1 MRHALV
7 DIVAREI
14 CAIPRCGGPSVTIGE
29 VRASPDLKHMTV
41 SRFGAGP
48 GDPGAIA
55 AGLGHCAGFLRGRL
69 ACSIDLR
76 FTPELHLPDV
86 LMTRSAISMS
96 CWPARSRAICAARTK
111 LMSRRKKGEDV
122 SGWVVLDKPDD
133 MSSTHAVSAVRRI
146 FNAQK
151 AGHAG
156 TLDPLAS
163 GVLPIALGEATKTVP
178 WLMEARKT
186 YLFTI
191 KWGVSTDT
199 QDREGKVIAES
210 AVRPSPEAIRA
221 ALADFTGEIEQVPP
235 QFSAVK
241 VDGERAYDIARSGE
255 AVELA
260 PRKVVVYEAELAG
273 SEGEDLSVF
282 RVRSGKGFYI
292 RALVRDLAA
301 KLGAEGHVWRLRRT
315 EVGPFAEAES
325 VTLDALED
333 LRHKGAASERLKPV
347 ETALDDIP
355 ALAING
361 EDAFKLRQG
370 RPIVLLPHVME
381 ALKPKFRDRTIAGQ
395 DASRAAVALFQGRAV
410 ALGDVR
416 AGKFSPT
423 RVFHIANE

>member
-1 MRHALV
+1 M
-7 DIVAREI
+7 
-14 CAIPRCGGPSVTIGE
+14 G
-29 VRASPDLKHMTV
+29 
-41 SRFGAGP
+41 
-48 GDPGAIA
+48 
-55 AGLGHCAGFLRGRL
+55 
-69 ACSIDLR
+69 
-76 FTPELHLPDV
+76 
-86 LMTRSAISMS
+86 
-96 CWPARSRAICAARTK
+96 
-111 LMSRRKKGEDV
+111 RRKKGDDV

-133 MSSTHAVSAVRRI
+133 MTSTHAVSAIRRI

-163 GVLPIALGEATKTVP
+163 GILPIALGEATKTVP

-199 QDREGKVIAES
+199 QDREGKSIAES
-210 AVRPSPEAIRA
+210 DVRPTPEAIRA
-221 ALADFTGEIEQVPP
+221 ALPAFIGEIEQIPP

-241 VDGERAYDIARSGE
+241 VDGERAYDLARAGE
-255 AVELA
+255 AVELE
-260 PRKVVVYEAELAG
+260 PRKVTVYEAELVG
-273 SEGEDLSVF
+273 TEGDDLATF
-282 RVRSGKGFYI
+282 RFRSGKGFYI

-315 EVGPFAEAES
+315 AVGPFTEAES
-325 VTLDALED
+325 VTLDELQ
-333 LRHKGAASERLKPV
+333 LLGQKGAASERLKPV

-370 RPIVLLPHVME
+370 RPIVLLPHVVE
-381 ALKPKFRDRTIAGQ
+381 TLKPQFRDRFIGGV
-395 DASRAAVALFQGRAV
+395 DASRAAIALYEGKAV

-416 AGKFSPT
+416 AGRFEPS
-423 RVFHIANE
+423 RVFNIAD

>member
-1 MRHALV
+1 M
-7 DIVAREI
+7 
-14 CAIPRCGGPSVTIGE
+14 G
-29 VRASPDLKHMTV
+29 
-41 SRFGAGP
+41 
-48 GDPGAIA
+48 
-55 AGLGHCAGFLRGRL
+55 
-69 ACSIDLR
+69 
-76 FTPELHLPDV
+76 
-86 LMTRSAISMS
+86 
-96 CWPARSRAICAARTK
+96 
-111 LMSRRKKGEDV
+111 RRKKGDDV

-133 MSSTHAVSAVRRI
+133 MTSTHAVSAIRRI
-146 FNAQK
+146 FNAHK

-178 WLMEARKT
+178 WLMEAKKT
-186 YLFTI
+186 YVFTI

-199 QDREGKVIAES
+199 QDREGKEIARS
-210 AVRPSPEAIRA
+210 DVRPTPEQIRA
-221 ALADFTGEIEQVPP
+221 ALPAFVGEIEQIPP

-255 AVELA
+255 TVELE
-260 PRKVVVYEAELAG
+260 PREVTVYEAELIG
-273 SEGEDLSVF
+273 TEGEDLVTF
-282 RVRSGKGFYI
+282 RFRSGKGFYI

-315 EVGPFAEAES
+315 AVGPFTEAEA
-325 VTLDALED
+325 VTLDVLED

-370 RPIVLLPHVME
+370 RPIVLLPHVVE
-381 ALKPKFRDRTIAGQ
+381 TLKPQFRDRTIAGQ
-395 DASRAAVALFQGRAV
+395 DASRAVVALFQGKAV

-423 RVFHIANE
+423 RVFHLAD

>member
-1 MRHALV
+1 M
-7 DIVAREI
+7 
-14 CAIPRCGGPSVTIGE
+14 G
-29 VRASPDLKHMTV
+29 
-41 SRFGAGP
+41 
-48 GDPGAIA
+48 
-55 AGLGHCAGFLRGRL
+55 
-69 ACSIDLR
+69 
-76 FTPELHLPDV
+76 
-86 LMTRSAISMS
+86 
-96 CWPARSRAICAARTK
+96 
-111 LMSRRKKGEDV
+111 RRKKGEDV

-133 MSSTHAVSAVRRI
+133 MTSTHAVAAIRRI

-178 WLMEARKT
+178 YLMEARKT

-199 QDREGKVIAES
+199 QDREGKSIAES
-210 AVRPSPEAIRA
+210 AVRPTPDAIRA
-221 ALADFTGEIEQVPP
+221 ALPDFIGEIEQVPP

-241 VDGERAYDIARSGE
+241 VDGERAYDIARAGE
-255 AVELA
+255 AVELE
-260 PRKVVVYEAELAG
+260 PRLVTVYEAELVSA
-273 SEGEDLSVF
+273 EADDLATF

-315 EVGPFAEAES
+315 AVGPFHEGDS
-325 VTLDALED
+325 VTLDGLED

-370 RPIVLLPHVME
+370 RPIVLLPHVVE
-381 ALKPKFRDRTIAGQ
+381 ALKPKFRDRTVAGQ
-395 DASRAAVALFQGRAV
+395 DASRAAVALFQGKAV

-416 AGKFSPT
+416 AGRFEPT
-423 RVFHIANE
+423 RVFHIADD

>member
-1 MRHALV
+1 M
-7 DIVAREI
+7 
-14 CAIPRCGGPSVTIGE
+14 G
-29 VRASPDLKHMTV
+29 
-41 SRFGAGP
+41 
-48 GDPGAIA
+48 
-55 AGLGHCAGFLRGRL
+55 
-69 ACSIDLR
+69 
-76 FTPELHLPDV
+76 
-86 LMTRSAISMS
+86 
-96 CWPARSRAICAARTK
+96 
-111 LMSRRKKGEDV
+111 RRKKGDDV

-133 MSSTHAVSAVRRI
+133 MTSTHAVSAIRRI

-163 GVLPIALGEATKTVP
+163 GILPIALGEATKTVP

-199 QDREGKVIAES
+199 QDREGKSIAES
-210 AVRPSPEAIRA
+210 DVRPTPEAIRA
-221 ALADFTGEIEQVPP
+221 ALPAFIGEIEQIPP

-241 VDGERAYDIARSGE
+241 VDGERAYDLARAGE
-255 AVELA
+255 AVELE
-260 PRKVVVYEAELAG
+260 PRKVTVYEAELVG
-273 SEGEDLSVF
+273 TEGDDLATF
-282 RVRSGKGFYI
+282 RFRSGKGFYI

-315 EVGPFAEAES
+315 AVGPFTEAES
-325 VTLDALED
+325 VTLDELQ
-333 LRHKGAASERLKPV
+333 LLGQKGAASERLKPV

-370 RPIVLLPHVME
+370 RPIVLLPHVVE
-381 ALKPKFRDRTIAGQ
+381 TLKPQFRDRFIGGV
-395 DASRAAVALFQGRAV
+395 DASRAAVALYEGKAV

-416 AGKFSPT
+416 AGRFEPS
-423 RVFHIANE
+423 RVFNIAD

>member
-1 MRHALV
+1 M
-7 DIVAREI
+7 
-14 CAIPRCGGPSVTIGE
+14 G
-29 VRASPDLKHMTV
+29 
-41 SRFGAGP
+41 
-48 GDPGAIA
+48 
-55 AGLGHCAGFLRGRL
+55 
-69 ACSIDLR
+69 
-76 FTPELHLPDV
+76 
-86 LMTRSAISMS
+86 
-96 CWPARSRAICAARTK
+96 
-111 LMSRRKKGEDV
+111 RRKKGDDV

-133 MSSTHAVSAVRRI
+133 MTSTHAVSAIRRI

-163 GVLPIALGEATKTVP
+163 GILPIALGEATKTVP

-186 YLFTI
+186 YVFTI

-199 QDREGKVIAES
+199 QDREGKPVATS
-210 AVRPSPEAIRA
+210 DLRPTPDAIRA
-221 ALADFTGEIEQVPP
+221 ALPSFIGEIEQIPP

-241 VDGERAYDIARSGE
+241 VDGERAYDLARSGE
-255 AVELA
+255 TVELE
-260 PRKVVVYEAELAG
+260 PRKVTVYEAELVG
-273 SEGEDLSVF
+273 TEGDDLATF

-315 EVGPFAEAES
+315 AVGPFTEAES
-325 VTLDALED
+325 VTLDVLED

-370 RPIVLLPHVME
+370 RPIVLLPHVVE
-381 ALKPKFRDRTIAGQ
+381 TLKPQFRDRTIAGQ
-395 DASRAAVALFQGRAV
+395 DASRAVVALFQGKAV

-416 AGKFSPT
+416 AGRFEPS
-423 RVFHIANE
+423 RVFNISD

>member
-1 MRHALV
+1 M
-7 DIVAREI
+7 
-14 CAIPRCGGPSVTIGE
+14 G
-29 VRASPDLKHMTV
+29 
-41 SRFGAGP
+41 
-48 GDPGAIA
+48 
-55 AGLGHCAGFLRGRL
+55 
-69 ACSIDLR
+69 
-76 FTPELHLPDV
+76 
-86 LMTRSAISMS
+86 
-96 CWPARSRAICAARTK
+96 
-111 LMSRRKKGEDV
+111 RRKKGDDV

-133 MSSTHAVSAVRRI
+133 MTSTHAVSAIRRI

-163 GVLPIALGEATKTVP
+163 GILPIALGEATKTVP

-199 QDREGKVIAES
+199 QDREGKSVAES
-210 AVRPSPEAIRA
+210 DVRPTPEAIRA
-221 ALADFTGEIEQVPP
+221 ALPAFIGEIEQIPP

-241 VDGERAYDIARSGE
+241 VDGERAYDLARAGE
-255 AVELA
+255 AVELE
-260 PRKVVVYEAELAG
+260 PRKVTVYEAELVG
-273 SEGEDLSVF
+273 TEGDDLATF
-282 RVRSGKGFYI
+282 RFRSGKGFYI

-315 EVGPFAEAES
+315 AVGPFTEAES
-325 VTLDALED
+325 VTLDELQ
-333 LRHKGAASERLKPV
+333 LLGQKGAASERLKPV

-370 RPIVLLPHVME
+370 RPIVLLPHVVE
-381 ALKPKFRDRTIAGQ
+381 TLKPQFRDRFIGGV
-395 DASRAAVALFQGRAV
+395 DASRAAVALYEGKAV

-416 AGKFSPT
+416 AGRFEPS
-423 RVFHIANE
+423 RVFNIAD

>member
-1 MRHALV
+1 M
-7 DIVAREI
+7 
-14 CAIPRCGGPSVTIGE
+14 G
-29 VRASPDLKHMTV
+29 
-41 SRFGAGP
+41 
-48 GDPGAIA
+48 
-55 AGLGHCAGFLRGRL
+55 
-69 ACSIDLR
+69 
-76 FTPELHLPDV
+76 
-86 LMTRSAISMS
+86 
-96 CWPARSRAICAARTK
+96 
-111 LMSRRKKGEDV
+111 RRKKGDDV

-133 MSSTHAVSAVRRI
+133 MTSTHAVSAIRRI

-178 WLMEARKT
+178 WLMEAKKT
-186 YLFTI
+186 YVFTI

-199 QDREGKVIAES
+199 QDREGKEIARS
-210 AVRPSPEAIRA
+210 DVRPTPEQIRA
-221 ALADFTGEIEQVPP
+221 ALPAFVGEIEQIPP

-255 AVELA
+255 TVELE
-260 PRKVVVYEAELAG
+260 PRKVTVYEAELIG
-273 SEGEDLSVF
+273 TEGQDLATF
-282 RVRSGKGFYI
+282 RFRSGKGFYI

-315 EVGPFAEAES
+315 AVGPFTEAEA
-325 VTLDALED
+325 VTLDVLED

-370 RPIVLLPHVME
+370 RPIVLLPHVVE
-381 ALKPKFRDRTIAGQ
+381 TLKPQFRDRTIAGQ
-395 DASRAAVALFQGRAV
+395 DASRAVVALFQGKAV

-423 RVFHIANE
+423 RVFHLAD